1 MERHLYDIIIYVFE
15 LLISFTFFSRAY
27 DKKLKSNLITIIA
40 GLPLFIGFSIIF
52 SIFYNIITNLILFF
66 ILNFIYAKLFFKIP
80 LKYAVINSILLDTIM
95 FATEMMTIF
104 MSSYLFKIPVDSF
117 RNNLPIYIVLSSI
130 SKLFYLIF
138 SQLLLIFIKK
148 SKYQQTNTKQFIPLF
163 LFPILTIATSA
174 VFLLMAFNYEIKR
187 NYQIAISIIS
197 TLYIF
202 SCIFIFIYYQTLAA
216 NEAKI
221 NELESEQKLYNL
233 NNTYMNILENQN
245 DELQMLFHDT
255 KHHYMA
261 LSSFESVE
269 EVRQYIKKIHP
280 VLENKNNLRIS
291 NNKTLDLILNNYIS
305 VCSQNDIKFTYE
317 TRTADLSYIDAAE
330 LIIILNNI
338 LDNAIEAAKN
348 SNDKEIDLSLRHI
361 NNMDLLNVINSCD
374 IPPKF
379 NSKQLI
385 TTKANASSHGFGT
398 RIIEK
403 HTNKNHGN
411 YDWFY
416 DEIEHRFHLTIIFQ
430 PNQSSE

>member
-1 MERHLYDIIIYVFE
+1 MARILYDICIYIIE
-15 LLISFTFFSRAY
+15 MLIAFAFFSRNY
-27 DKKLKSNLITIIA
+27 KRKIKSNWAILIIGIV
-40 GLPLFIGFSIIF
+40 LFLLGSFVFSSF
-52 SIFYNIITNLILFF
+52 GNE
-66 ILNFIYAKLFFKIP
+66 
-80 LKYAVINSILLDTIM
+80 VINLCVFFLINTVFAITCFQINIKNAAIFSILLDAIM
-95 FATEMMTIF
+95 FACELLVIF
-104 MSSYLFKIPVDSF
+104 FVSSIFKI
-117 RNNLPIYIVLSSI
+117 NTTEYKENLLVYIILSSI
-130 SKLFYLIF
+130 SKLLYLAI
-138 SQLLLIFIKK
+138 SQLLSFIVKK
-148 SKYQQTNTKQFIPLF
+148 ENRLDLYTKKFIPLF
-163 LFPILTIATSA
+163 IFPILTIASLTI
-174 VFLLMAFNYEIKR
+174 FLFIALKNNTDSK
-187 NYQIAISIIS
+187 YQIAIAIIS
-197 TLYIF
+197 VLFIC
-202 SCIFIFIYYQTLAA
+202 SSLFIFIYYQTLAA

-245 DELQMLFHDT
+245 DELQMMFHDT

-305 VCSQNDIKFTYE
+305 ICSQNDIKFTYE

>member
-1 MERHLYDIIIYVFE
+1 MAKILVTITVYLFE
-15 LLISFTFFSRAY
+15 MLTSYCFFSRIY
-27 DKKLKSNLITIIA
+27 NKKQKSTAIILLI
-40 GLPLFIGFSIIF
+40 GLTLFIPSSIIF
-52 SIFYNIITNLILFF
+52 NFINNEIINLSVCFLINTIFAFSCFKISIKNAAIQSIILDVLMFTTEIITIF
-66 ILNFIYAKLFFKIP
+66 I
-80 LKYAVINSILLDTIM
+80 
-95 FATEMMTIF
+95 
-104 MSSYLFKIPVDSF
+104 
-117 RNNLPIYIVLSSI
+117 LSSI
-130 SKLFYLIF
+130 INVPTNQYKNDLHLFLIIALICKLLYFILSQILALI
-138 SQLLLIFIKK
+138 IIKIGSNDNSLK
-148 SKYQQTNTKQFIPLF
+148 RFIPLF
-163 LFPILTIATSA
+163 IFPVITIASSTI
-174 VFLLMAFNYEIKR
+174 FLF
-187 NYQIAISIIS
+187 IALKSKVSTTYKITTTIICI
-197 TLYIF
+197 LYIF

-317 TRTADLSYIDAAE
+317 TRTADLGYIDAAE